1 MSNKIDNIASQLL
14 TRSPGAGNGSAR
26 VDGESSG
33 SGDVKAPAAV
43 DSVKLSKDASNLQQL
58 ENRVRD
64 ASGID
69 TKRVE
74 AVKAAIANGTYN
86 IDAKAT
92 ADGLIN
98 AERLL
103 RP

>member
-1 MSNKIDNIASQLL
+1 MSNKIDNVASQLL
-14 TRSPGAGNGSAR
+14 PRSPAAGTGRS
-26 VDGESSG
+26 ESSG
-33 SGDVKAPAAV
+33 SGEIQATPAV

-58 ENRVRD
+58 ESRVRD

-69 TKRVE
+69 TQRVE
-74 AVKAAIANGTYN
+74 AVKAALANGTYN